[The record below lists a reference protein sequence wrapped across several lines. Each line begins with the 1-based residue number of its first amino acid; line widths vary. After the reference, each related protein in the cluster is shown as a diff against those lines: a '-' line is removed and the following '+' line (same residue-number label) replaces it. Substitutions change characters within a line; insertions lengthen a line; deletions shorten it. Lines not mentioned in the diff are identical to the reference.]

1 MWGWIVGLFRL
12 YPTLGILL
20 ALCIIGLIGYLLARY
35 LAERFPG
42 LSAVLKKEMRLFF
55 GSPVAYVVF
64 TFFLLI
70 SGWFFSQI
78 FLYYSDISMRSFMQ
92 PGMGQSLNI
101 TESVMR
107 PLFTNMSV
115 VLLFFMPMLTMR
127 LFAEEKKSGTMELL
141 LTYPVRDGEVL
152 AGKFLAAGALY
163 VILLALTL
171 VYPGLIAYF
180 TRVEWGPI
188 LTGYLGLVLT
198 GGTFL
203 AVGVLISSLTENQI
217 VAGFGTFGVLL
228 GLWIIGWGAE
238 FAGGNLRAVLQY
250 LSITEHMDTFS
261 RGLIDTKDLV
271 YYGSA
276 IALALFLT
284 LRSLD
289 SKRWRG

>member
-1 MWGWIVGLFRL
+1 MRWLPVF
-12 YPTLGILL
+12 
-20 ALCIIGLIGYLLARY
+20 
-35 LAERFPG
+35 
-42 LSAVLKKEMRLFF
+42 KKEMRLFF

-92 PGMGQSLNI
+92 PGMAQSLNI

-152 AGKFLAAGALY
+152 AGKFLAAEALY
-163 VILLALTL
+163 VILLGLTL

-180 TRVEWGPI
+180 TRIEWGPI

-198 GGTFL
+198 GATFL

-228 GLWIIGWGAE
+228 GLWIIGWGSE
-238 FAGGNLRAVLQY
+238 SAGGNLRAVLQY

-271 YYGSA
+271 YYLSA

>member
-1 MWGWIVGLFRL
+1 MRWLPVF
-12 YPTLGILL
+12 
-20 ALCIIGLIGYLLARY
+20 
-35 LAERFPG
+35 
-42 LSAVLKKEMRLFF
+42 KKEMRLFF

-92 PGMGQSLNI
+92 PGMAQSLNI

-127 LFAEEKKSGTMELL
+127 LFAEEKRSGTMELL
-141 LTYPVRDGEVL
+141 LTYPLRDGEVL

-163 VILLALTL
+163 VILLGLTL

-180 TRVEWGPI
+180 TRIEWGPI

-198 GGTFL
+198 GATFL

-284 LRSLD
+284 LSSLD

>member
-1 MWGWIVGLFRL
+1 MRWLPLF
-12 YPTLGILL
+12 
-20 ALCIIGLIGYLLARY
+20 
-35 LAERFPG
+35 
-42 LSAVLKKEMRLFF
+42 KKEMRLYF

-78 FLYYSDISMRSFMQ
+78 FLFYSDISMRSFMQ
-92 PGMGQSLNI
+92 PQFGQNLSI
-101 TESVMR
+101 TDNVMR

-115 VLLFFMPMLTMR
+115 VLLFFIPMLTMR
-127 LFAEEKKSGTMELL
+127 LFAEEKRAGTMELL

-152 AGKFLAAGALY
+152 AGKFMAAAALY
-163 VILLALTL
+163 VLLLALTFL
-171 VYPGLIAYF
+171 YPGLVAYF

-188 LTGYLGLVLT
+188 LTGYLGLLLV
-198 GGTFL
+198 GSTFL
-203 AVGVLISSLTENQI
+203 AVGLLISSLTENQI

-228 GLWIIGWGAE
+228 AFWVIGWGAE

-250 LSITEHMDTFS
+250 LSVTEHMDGFS
-261 RGLIDTKDLV
+261 RGLVDTMDLV

-276 IALALFLT
+276 IVLALFLA
-284 LRSLD
+284 LRSLE